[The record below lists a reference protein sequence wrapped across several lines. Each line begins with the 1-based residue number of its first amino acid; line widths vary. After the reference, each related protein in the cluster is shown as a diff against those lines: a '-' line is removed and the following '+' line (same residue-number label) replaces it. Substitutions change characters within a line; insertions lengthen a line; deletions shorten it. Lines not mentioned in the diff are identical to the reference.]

1 MQLTFGPFFTCFI
14 ITLFLAVYLYII
26 THHTSVFH
34 KRTIQFSLIGILIIL
49 IRMSIPFNFPFTY
62 SFQSY
67 QVLPRM
73 VEFTTE
79 NIADSHL
86 RVDTLIFIIWFAV
99 AFILLIRL
107 LIQYIQLHHMLSALY
122 IEDQSAYAHL
132 FEVLQEHLDKPIR
145 IALVPAPVS
154 PAITGLLHP
163 TLFLSD
169 GQSFSDAELKYI
181 CLHEIEHYKKFH
193 LWLGFLMEIVCRIHW
208 WNPFVQYLKKEFTLF
223 LELSNDFFLIQS
235 NPKFSVTDYAELI
248 VKTAERIQSARFT
261 EPNRM
266 MHFAVNDTSVLSTR
280 IHFILNN
287 QKDTSRIRHV
297 HGYLCRTVISVMVIF
312 SVFCVP
318 EPNFRDLWPVV
329 DGAVE
334 LYEGNAYIID
344 HGDSQYTVYHEGQYF
359 GDMDYIPD
367 DLKKLP
373 LYKEGDPIHENN

>member
-122 IEDQSAYAHL
+122 IEDQSAYAHFRSTL
-132 FEVLQEHLDKPIR
+132 TNR
-145 IALVPAPVS
+145 Y
-154 PAITGLLHP
+154 GLPLSRH
-163 TLFLSD
+163 LFLRPLRD
-169 GQSFSDAELKYI
+169 YYI
-181 CLHEIEHYKKFH
+181 Q
-193 LWLGFLMEIVCRIHW
+193 
-208 WNPFVQYLKKEFTLF
+208 P
-223 LELSNDFFLIQS
+223 
-235 NPKFSVTDYAELI
+235 
-248 VKTAERIQSARFT
+248 
-261 EPNRM
+261 
-266 MHFAVNDTSVLSTR
+266 
-280 IHFILNN
+280 
-287 QKDTSRIRHV
+287 
-297 HGYLCRTVISVMVIF
+297 
-312 SVFCVP
+312 
-318 EPNFRDLWPVV
+318 
-329 DGAVE
+329 
-334 LYEGNAYIID
+334 
-344 HGDSQYTVYHEGQYF
+344 
-359 GDMDYIPD
+359 
-367 DLKKLP
+367 
-373 LYKEGDPIHENN
+373 